1 MTDRKKRFYAVV
13 QGRRPGIYTEW
24 DGFAGARVQVSG
36 FAGAVFKG
44 FSSLEEARRFMGA
57 ARTPLHGRGQVV
69 TARNP
74 DAGPVPDA
82 GSIHVYTDGG
92 CISNPGPGGWAAVI
106 IDRTGR
112 RELSGGV
119 RYTTNNRMELKA
131 CIMALKSLDKGATVS
146 LFTDSQYV
154 ANAVEKGWARKWR
167 SRNWM
172 RDKSHRA
179 ENPDL
184 WAELLDL
191 VEERRV
197 RFHWVRGHAGNPEN
211 ERCDELARSAAQR
224 KDLPVDPGYERQPRG
239 ADGRL
244 F

>member
-24 DGFAGARVQVSG
+24 DGPAGARVQVSG
-36 FAGAVFKG
+36 YTGAVYKG
-44 FSSLEEARRFMGA
+44 FSSLEEARRFMGTA
-57 ARTPLHGRGQVV
+57 QTPLQKTGQAAASVNRDS
-69 TARNP
+69 A
-74 DAGPVPDA
+74 PVPDEN
-82 GSIHVYTDGG
+82 SIHVYTDGG
-92 CISNPGPGGWAAVI
+92 CMNNPGPGGWAAVI

-119 RYTTNNRMELKA
+119 RHTTNNRMELMA
-131 CIMALKSLDKGATVS
+131 CIMALKALEKGSTIS

-154 ANAVEKGWARKWR
+154 ANAVEKGWARRWR

-197 RFHWVRGHAGNPEN
+197 RFHWVRGHAGNREN
-211 ERCDELARSAAQR
+211 ERCDELARAAAQR
-224 KDLPVDPGYERQPRG
+224 RDLPGDPGYERQLRG
-239 ADGRL
+239 AEERL